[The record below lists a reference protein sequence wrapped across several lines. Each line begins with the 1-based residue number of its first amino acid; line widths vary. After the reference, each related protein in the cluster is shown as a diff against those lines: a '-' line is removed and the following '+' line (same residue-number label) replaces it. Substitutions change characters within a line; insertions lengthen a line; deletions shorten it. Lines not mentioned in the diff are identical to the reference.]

1 MAFHKLFGKAG
12 STFLMVVV
20 ACNIYATVKGHE
32 NVQKPITAEA
42 KTEASEQ
49 IANLVEET
57 DFKSKESLE
66 YMGEMVATISNN
78 LFEDGDFE
86 EAVVKRVVDG
96 DTIVVNVDGYGDIS
110 VRMIGINTP
119 ESVASD
125 EYLAKKGT
133 ANSDEGKAASNFTK
147 DLLKDV
153 DVVYLQKD
161 TSETDPYDRL
171 LRYVWLE
178 VPEDAFSIEEVSDK
192 MVNAILV
199 EEGYAE
205 AVFYAPDG
213 MYKDYFEELDD
224 NNIDKE

>member
-1 MAFHKLFGKAG
+1 MAFNKIFGGAGKA
-12 STFLMVVV
+12 FLIMVIG
-20 ACNIYATVKGHE
+20 CNIYATIKASTHKGE
-32 NVQKPITAEA
+32 EIAPEA
-42 KTEASEQ
+42 KQEATEQ
-49 IANLVEET
+49 IKDVIEET
-57 DFKSKESLE
+57 DFNSQESIE
-66 YMGEMVATISNN
+66 YMGEMVATISTDIFGTGN
-78 LFEDGDFE
+78 FE
-86 EAVVKRVVDG
+86 EAMVKRVVDG
-96 DTIVVNVDGYGDIS
+96 DTIVVNIDGYGDVT

-119 ESVASD
+119 ESVASE
-125 EYLAKKGT
+125 EYLEKKGT
-133 ANSDEGKAASNFTK
+133 TNSDEGKAASNFTK

-199 EEGYAE
+199 DEGYAE